1 MEKKHKT
8 SYPLAITL
16 NTISTVLPIGSFMF
30 IGLSDTPLMQNTVG
44 LAVIAGSLLQWL
56 ILRIPLKV
64 MLEKAIEDNEYD
76 EFGRNKSKRL
86 LGLTRKEREQ
96 IDYQKTAQME
106 SLISTTA
113 LKNIIRRGSKDP
125 EEDLNNLIG
134 LEDVKKKVLEMAAR
148 MKFEKEMNKA
158 DKSKKKKP
166 LSTQQQY
173 GMNGRHFCFYGSAGT
188 GKTTIARIIAGF
200 LYKYGYITENKCVE
214 IDGNFLKA
222 GEMTDTKTKLIIE
235 QAYGGVLFIDEAYTI
250 IDGNTNY
257 GKAAIATLI
266 KEMEDN
272 RDKFTVI
279 LAGYKNDMK
288 RLLDS
293 NEGFKSRIKEYLEF
307 PNYSISEMQE
317 IFVSMAKSHN
327 LTVSEEALERFGVRC
342 ANEMKLPSFGNG
354 RTARNVLD
362 EVIDKHAFNYGMG
375 NLTRTEVVPAENNNE
390 EAVEP
395 VTEQP
400 ENKFKTI
407 TYSNEDCKFVIC
419 GCDVDTAANCKVL

>member
-1 MEKKHKT
+1 MKRKQRKT
-8 SYPLAITL
+8 NYPLAIIL
-16 NTISTVLPIGSFMF
+16 NTASTVMPVLSFMYLG
-30 IGLSDTPLMQNTVG
+30 IADVPISKNTVG
-44 LAVIAGSLLQWL
+44 LVICAVSLIQWL
-56 ILRIPLKV
+56 VLKIPLKL

-76 EFGRNKSKRL
+76 EFGRNKSKHL

-106 SLISTTA
+106 ALISTTA
-113 LKNIIRRGSKDP
+113 LKNIIRRGSADP
-125 EEDLNNLIG
+125 EGDLSSLVG
-134 LEDVKKKVLEMAAR
+134 LADVKKKVLEMAAR
-148 MKFEKEMNKA
+148 MKFEKEMNKT
-158 DKSKKKKP
+158 DKSQKKQQ
-166 LSTQQQY
+166 LSAVQQY

-200 LYKYGYITENKCVE
+200 LYKYGYIKENKCVE
-214 IDGNFLKA
+214 VDGNFLKA

-307 PNYSISEMQE
+307 PNYSVSEMQE

-327 LTVSEEALERFGVRC
+327 LTVSNEALERFAVRC
-342 ANEMKLPSFGNG
+342 VNEMRLPSFGNG
-354 RTARNVLD
+354 RTARNILD
-362 EVIDKHAFNYGMG
+362 EVIDKHAFNYGTG
-375 NLTRTEVVPAENNNE
+375 HLSRTETIPVESNNE
-390 EAVEP
+390 IEPNIQEA
-395 VTEQP
+395 EQ
-400 ENKFKTI
+400 KFKEI
-407 TYSNEDCKFVIC
+407 TYSNEECKFVIC
-419 GCDVDTAANCKVL
+419 GCDVDTNANCKVL